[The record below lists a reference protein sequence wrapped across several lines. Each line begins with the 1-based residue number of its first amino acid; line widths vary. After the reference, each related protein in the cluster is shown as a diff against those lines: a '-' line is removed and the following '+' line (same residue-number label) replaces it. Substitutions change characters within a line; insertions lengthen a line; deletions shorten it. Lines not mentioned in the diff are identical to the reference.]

1 MTKAPRRTET
11 PFRLLLRRSAWM
23 GGALVVLAFAIEG
36 GEYGTRDVLAQ
47 RIRKQTLTSVV
58 MQLRADVDSLR
69 LEYTIVTKD
78 TMRLERIAREQ
89 YGMVRGDKELL
100 YFARATRVVR
110 DTNARADSTGKTSPR
125 G

>member
-1 MTKAPRRTET
+1 MSKASRRTET
-11 PFRLLLRRSAWM
+11 PFRRLLRRSAWTV
-23 GGALVVLAFAIEG
+23 GTLLVLAFAIEG

-47 RIRKQTLTSVV
+47 RTRKQTLTADVV
-58 MQLRADVDSLR
+58 QLRADVDSLR
-69 LEYTIVTKD
+69 VEYTIVTKD

-100 YFARATRVVR
+100 YFARATRVAR
-110 DTNARADSTGKTSPR
+110 DTNARADSTGKASPR